1 MKIKLEYF
9 HELCFFS
16 LEPCLSIQMHSVD
29 VYEKDNQLS
38 LIKTFRTEDELIG
51 DGEKRTAK

>member
-1 MKIKLEYF
+1 MKIKLEYLY
-9 HELCFFS
+9 ELCFF

-51 DGEKRTAK
+51 DGERRTAK